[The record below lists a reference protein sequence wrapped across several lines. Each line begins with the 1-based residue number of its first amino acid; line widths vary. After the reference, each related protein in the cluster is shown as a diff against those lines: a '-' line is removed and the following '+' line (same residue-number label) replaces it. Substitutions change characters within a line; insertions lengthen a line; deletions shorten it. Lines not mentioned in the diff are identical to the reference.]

1 MCSRCQQVIS
11 HKALKRRIDR
21 WVASGGIP
29 EAALPLAADL
39 PMYASEA
46 SYQVLSQG
54 APRADSLAGSLAHP
68 DSLRA
73 ESVAASAGY
82 HSAAMRKVSSP
93 RQDSD
98 ASMLSS
104 LPSEDIGAFAC

>member
-1 MCSRCQQVIS
+1 MIS
-11 HKALKRRIDR
+11 HKALKRRIER

-73 ESVAASAGY
+73 ESAASAGY
-82 HSAAMRKVSSP
+82 HSAAMRKVSSA
-93 RQDSD
+93 RQVAAALMFISF
-98 ASMLSS
+98 STG
-104 LPSEDIGAFAC
+104 DIGGLAC

>member
-1 MCSRCQQVIS
+1 MIS
-11 HKALKRRIDR
+11 HKALKRRIER
-21 WVASGGIP
+21 WVASGGVP

-82 HSAAMRKVSSP
+82 HSAAMRKVGTA

-98 ASMLSS
+98 ALMLRCSF
-104 LPSEDIGAFAC
+104 PSPLEA